1 VTTCLEAHAMGL
13 GLNELQLQL
22 ILLEGSL
29 TGAFAIRNQRYS
41 DVPIMSEVRHCCCCR
56 RRVFF
61 FEALFFFFFFFFFCL
76 HDVVN
81 VNLGFGA
88 YASFGMCRRV
98 GYDRHGFVLFTRR
111 WLRYL
116 CCAMMLK
123 INYTCPC
130 FHFII
135 SLPCSMLHEVPS

>member
-61 FEALFFFFFFFFFCL
+61 FFFFFL
-76 HDVVN
+76 
-81 VNLGFGA
+81 LA
-88 YASFGMCRRV
+88 
-98 GYDRHGFVLFTRR
+98 
-111 WLRYL
+111 
-116 CCAMMLK
+116 
-123 INYTCPC
+123 
-130 FHFII
+130 
-135 SLPCSMLHEVPS
+135 